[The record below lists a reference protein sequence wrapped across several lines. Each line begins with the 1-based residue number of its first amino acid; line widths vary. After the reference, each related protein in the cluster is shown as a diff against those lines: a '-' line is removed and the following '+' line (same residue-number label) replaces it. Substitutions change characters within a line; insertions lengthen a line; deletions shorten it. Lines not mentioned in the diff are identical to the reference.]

1 MRASRTLIPVLAIL
15 LAVAAYNSL
24 FRVEQWQQAIV
35 FQFREIDRTVPNP
48 GLHFM
53 FPFVNTVQIF
63 EKRLLTLNQGPQR
76 FLTKE
81 KKDVFVDFYVKWRI
95 VNVGDFYRATAGDL
109 ARANTLLAQRINS
122 ALRDEFGDRTV
133 QEVVAGERGKVMDM
147 LGVSA
152 AAARLSQELG
162 VDVVDVRTMRID
174 LPEEVSNSVYERM
187 RAERERV
194 AKDFRAR
201 GDEQAERIRAAADR
215 DREVL
220 LAQAY
225 QRAEEVRGEGDAE
238 STRIYADAFGR
249 DEEFYN
255 FYRSLNAYRNSF
267 REQSDILLLGPQ
279 SDFFKYFKDPG
290 GGGE

>member
-1 MRASRTLIPVLAIL
+1 M
-15 LAVAAYNSL
+15 
-24 FRVEQWQQAIV
+24 
-35 FQFREIDRTVPNP
+35 
-48 GLHFM
+48 
-53 FPFVNTVQIF
+53 
-63 EKRLLTLNQGPQR
+63 
-76 FLTKE
+76 
-81 KKDVFVDFYVKWRI
+81 
-95 VNVGDFYRATAGDL
+95 
-109 ARANTLLAQRINS
+109 
-122 ALRDEFGDRTV
+122 
-133 QEVVAGERGKVMDM
+133 
-147 LGVSA
+147 
-152 AAARLSQELG
+152 
-162 VDVVDVRTMRID
+162 DVVDVRTMRID

-187 RAERERV
+187 RAERVRV

-238 STRIYADAFGR
+238 STSIYADAFGK

-290 GGGE
+290 GGGGE